1 MAMLVYR
8 RVDTKNDALENISPF
23 KHGVILGI
31 YVCFQGCTFS
41 QTDMAPENGSLE
53 HYFPFGSL
61 LIFRGEPLVS
71 GSVFHL
77 LGVQK
82 PTDPMIP

>member
-53 HYFPFGSL
+53 HYFPFGWEFAYFQGRTVS
-61 LIFRGEPLVS
+61 FRECILPTWGEKT
-71 GSVFHL
+71 H
-77 LGVQK
+77 
-82 PTDPMIP
+82 